1 MNFWNRIN
9 KLGWREYYLR
19 RVINPTWTTY
29 ISKWYSFAPSPHP
42 KKKKLIVII
51 LIVNLRALKHYSSP
65 PPPPPQKK
73 FESLFVRPNKNFK
86 ILTCT
91 IENYAL
97 ACHEI
102 ETTTL
107 ILLLKKSHFSS
118 KKKKNKNHRLYGLHF
133 NTQLFN

>member
-1 MNFWNRIN
+1 MIFFCP
-9 KLGWREYYLR
+9 L
-19 RVINPTWTTY
+19 
-29 ISKWYSFAPSPHP
+29 APP
-42 KKKKLIVII
+42 KKKKKMIVII

-65 PPPPPQKK
+65 PLSPKKK

-118 KKKKNKNHRLYGLHF
+118 KKKKKTKIIVYMGCTLTLNYLINKCSCH
-133 NTQLFN
+133 

>member
-1 MNFWNRIN
+1 MIFFCP
-9 KLGWREYYLR
+9 L
-19 RVINPTWTTY
+19 
-29 ISKWYSFAPSPHP
+29 APP
-42 KKKKLIVII
+42 KKKKMIVII
-51 LIVNLRALKHYSSP
+51 LIVNLRSLKHYSP
-65 PPPPPQKK
+65 PPLPPKK
-73 FESLFVRPNKNFK
+73 NFESLFVRPIKNFK

-91 IENYAL
+91 IQNYAL

>member
-42 KKKKLIVII
+42 KKKKKNDCDYIDCEFASIE
-51 LIVNLRALKHYSSP
+51 ALFLP
-65 PPPPPQKK
+65 PPLPPKKK

-118 KKKKNKNHRLYGLHF
+118 KKKKKQKSSFIWVAL
-133 NTQLFN
+133 

>member
-1 MNFWNRIN
+1 MST
-9 KLGWREYYLR
+9 E
-19 RVINPTWTTY
+19 
-29 ISKWYSFAPSPHP
+29 
-42 KKKKLIVII
+42 
-51 LIVNLRALKHYSSP
+51 ALFLPRP
-65 PPPPPQKK
+65 PPPPPKKK

-118 KKKKNKNHRLYGLHF
+118 KKKKKTKIIVYMGCTLTLNYLINKCSCH
-133 NTQLFN
+133 